1 MKLNNHNEHW
11 IKNMLKNNKL
21 SALLLSTCATLAF
34 VGCGSDKISQD
45 TPVEQATAAEESAI
59 PSQAL
64 TKKQYKTA
72 AALPHYLDRDVQE
85 EVFYF
90 VMPDRFNNGNTDNDL
105 GSKTQPIS
113 AGGLD
118 KTDKGMFHGGDIQGL
133 KDKLPYLKSLGISA
147 IWLTPILRNQA
158 VQDGSSGYH
167 GYWVLDFT
175 EIDPHLGSNDDLKA
189 LINSAHAENIKIYF
203 DIITNHTADVIKY
216 VECHGDDG
224 LQWLVKSDKGCPF
237 KSVEQ
242 VNNGDK
248 YTPVIPKGNE
258 QLKTPAWLNDPKYY
272 HNQGDSFWQGESSK
286 RGDFVGL
293 DDIDTNNPEVLA
305 GMIDIFKNLITE
317 FKPDGFRIDTVKHVN
332 TDFWAEFSP
341 ALVSHAQSLGIK
353 NFFMFG
359 EVYSFSSKELSEYT
373 TAGNMQSVLDFAFQ
387 SAMVQSLIE
396 QKGTQPLATLFAG
409 DVDYLDHD
417 SNANQLMNFT
427 GNHDMG
433 RFAYMLNKSKFN
445 YTEEQMIK
453 RTLLA
458 HAMTYFM
465 RGVPIIYYGDE
476 QGFVGDG
483 GDQAS
488 RQDMMPSL
496 VASYNDD
503 NLLATDATTA
513 DDNFDM
519 QHPFYQRFAQ
529 FADIFYQYPAL
540 RRGEQKTVY
549 QNDDNAIFVVSRT
562 LAANEKTT
570 SQKMLVAFNTGDKP
584 AKANFA
590 LNGESYRLIV
600 GESKPAQSNSDTI
613 TLVLPAL
620 SFAIYEKVLNK

>member
-1 MKLNNHNEHW
+1 MYK
-11 IKNMLKNNKL
+11 KNKL
-21 SALLLSTCATLAF
+21 ALILFSASTLGLMAC
-34 VGCGSDKISQD
+34 DSQQNSVAEK
-45 TPVEQATAAEESAI
+45 TSETAAKHAVEQHDDNGN
-59 PSQAL
+59 
-64 TKKQYKTA
+64 KQRKTA
-72 AALPHYLDRDVQE
+72 ADLPHYLERDVQE

-90 VMPDRFNNGNTDNDL
+90 VMPDRFSNGNTDNDL

-118 KTDKGMFHGGDIQGL
+118 KTHKGMFHGGDLQGL
-133 KDKLPYLKSLGISA
+133 QDKLPYLKNMGISA

-158 VQDGSSGYH
+158 MQADSSGYH

-175 EIDPHLGSNDDLKA
+175 EIDPHLGSNDDLKT
-189 LINSAHAENIKIYF
+189 LIASAHKENIKIYF

-216 VECHGDDG
+216 EQCHGEDG
-224 LQWLVKSDKGCPF
+224 LQWLVKTGQSCPY
-237 KSVEQ
+237 KTTAQ
-242 VNNGDK
+242 IDAGDSYK
-248 YTPVIPKGNE
+248 TVIPAGQENV
-258 QLKTPAWLNDPKYY
+258 KTPSWLNDPKYY
-272 HNQGDSFWQGESSK
+272 HNQGDSTWQGESSK
-286 RGDFVGL
+286 RGDFSGL
-293 DDIDTNNPEVLA
+293 DDVNTNDPEVVA

-332 TDFWAEFSP
+332 TEFWADFSP
-341 ALVSHAQSLGIK
+341 ALVSHAHSLGIK

-387 SAMVQSLIE
+387 SAMTQTLIE
-396 QKGTQPLATLFAG
+396 QKGTKALATLFAN

-417 SNANQLMNFT
+417 SDANQLMNFT

-433 RFAYMLNKSKFN
+433 RFAYMLKQSEFD
-445 YTEEQMIK
+445 YSEEQMVK
-453 RTLLA
+453 RSLLA

-503 NLLATDATTA
+503 DLLATDATTA
-513 DDNFDM
+513 DDNFDSS
-519 QHPFYQRFAQ
+519 HPFYQAFAQ
-529 FADIFYQYPAL
+529 YADLFYQYPAL
-540 RRGEQKTVY
+540 RRGTQKTVF
-549 QNDDNAIFVVSRT
+549 QADDNAIFAITRT
-562 LAANEKTT
+562 LINEANETQEMLIVVNTT
-570 SQKMLVAFNTGDKP
+570 SALSKATLNIDGSAYQLVHGSSIAS
-584 AKANFA
+584 AKSANK
-590 LNGESYRLIV
+590 L
-600 GESKPAQSNSDTI
+600 TI
-613 TLVLPAL
+613 EMPAL
-620 SFAIYEKVLNK
+620 SFSLYEKM

>member
-1 MKLNNHNEHW
+1 MFK
-11 IKNMLKNNKL
+11 KNKI
-21 SALLLSTCATLAF
+21 SALLLSAAALTLA
-34 VGCGSDKISQD
+34 GCGAEKSNDNQ
-45 TPVEQATAAEESAI
+45 QANVVASNTEST
-59 PSQAL
+59 Q
-64 TKKQYKTA
+64 TNTVKKPYKTA
-72 AALPHYLDRDVQE
+72 ADLPHYLERDVQD

-90 VMPDRFNNGNTDNDL
+90 VMPDRFHNGNTDNDL

-118 KTDKGMFHGGDIQGL
+118 KTNKGMYHGGDIQGL
-133 KDKLPYLKSLGISA
+133 KDKLPYLKELGISA

-158 VQDGSSGYH
+158 MQADSSGYH

-189 LINSAHAENIKIYF
+189 LIASAHKENIKIYF

-216 VECHGDDG
+216 TECHGEDG
-224 LQWLVKSDKGCPF
+224 LQWLVKTDKGCPF
-237 KSVEQ
+237 KSAEQ
-242 VNNGDK
+242 LANGDK
-248 YTPVIPKGNE
+248 YTTVIPKGQE
-258 QLKTPAWLNDPKYY
+258 QLKIPAWLNDTKYY

-286 RGDFVGL
+286 RGDFAGL
-293 DDIDTNNPEVLA
+293 DDINTNDPEVVK

-332 TDFWAEFSP
+332 TEFWAEFAP
-341 ALVSHAQSLGIK
+341 ALVTHAQAEGIK

-359 EVYSFSSKELSEYT
+359 EVYSFTSKELSEYT
-373 TAGNMQSVLDFAFQ
+373 TVGNMQSVLDFAFQ
-387 SAMVQSLIE
+387 GTLADVLVH
-396 QKGTQPLATLFAG
+396 QKGTKALAKLFAN

-433 RFAYMLNKSKFN
+433 RFAYMLKQSDFN
-445 YTEEQMIK
+445 YNEAQIIK
-453 RTLLA
+453 RNLLA
-458 HAMTYFM
+458 HAMIYFM

-503 NLLATDATTA
+503 DLLATDATTA
-513 DDNFDM
+513 DDNFDST
-519 QHPFYQRFAQ
+519 HPIYQSFAQ
-529 FADIFYQYPAL
+529 YADIFYQYPAL
-540 RRGEQKTVY
+540 RRGEQATVF
-549 QNDDNAIFVVSRT
+549 QADNNSIFAVTRT
-562 LAANEKTT
+562 INAANGKKE
-570 SQKMLVAFNTGDKP
+570 KMLVAFNTSDKT
-584 AKANFA
+584 ASANIK
-590 LNGESYRLIV
+590 LHDENYRLV
-600 GESKPAQSNSDTI
+600 AGEGKPAQTDKSNI
-613 TLVLPAL
+613 NIEMPAL
-620 SFAIYEKVLNK
+620 SFAIYQQVN

>member
-1 MKLNNHNEHW
+1 MFK
-11 IKNMLKNNKL
+11 KNKL
-21 SALLLSTCATLAF
+21 SALLIASISTLAF
-34 VGCGSDKISQD
+34 AGCGSDGVDKK
-45 TPVEQATAAEESAI
+45 TETEKARVEQTLVEKQKLSSSSA
-59 PSQAL
+59 SMSTQ
-64 TKKQYKTA
+64 KHYKTA
-72 AALPHYLDRDVQE
+72 ADLPHYLDRDVQE

-113 AGGLD
+113 AGGFD
-118 KTDKGMFHGGDIQGL
+118 KSHKGMFHGGDIQGL
-133 KDKLPYLKSLGISA
+133 KDKLPYLKELGISA
-147 IWLTPILRNQA
+147 VWLTPILRNQA
-158 VQDGSSGYH
+158 MQADSSGYH

-175 EIDPHLGSNDDLKA
+175 EIDPHLGSNDDLKD
-189 LINSAHAENIKIYF
+189 LISSAHAENIKIYF

-216 VECHGDDG
+216 VECHGEDG

-237 KSVEQ
+237 KSSEQ
-242 VNNGDK
+242 LANGEK
-248 YTPVIPKGNE
+248 YTPIIPKGHQ

-286 RGDFVGL
+286 RGDFAGL

-332 TDFWAEFSP
+332 TEFWAEFSP
-341 ALVSHAQSLGIK
+341 ALVNHAQGLGIK

-359 EVYSFSSKELSEYT
+359 EVYSFTSKELSEYT
-373 TAGNMQSVLDFAFQ
+373 TTGNMQSVLDFGFQ

-396 QKGTQPLATLFAG
+396 QKGTKVLSSLFTN
-409 DVDYLDHD
+409 DIDYLDHD

-433 RFAYMLNKSKFN
+433 RFTFMLKQSAFN
-445 YTEEQMIK
+445 YTEDQMIK

-496 VASYNDD
+496 VDSYNDD
-503 NLLATDATTA
+503 DLLGTDATTA
-513 DDNFDM
+513 DDNFDT
-519 QHPFYQRFAQ
+519 QHPLYQRFAQ
-529 FADIFYQYPAL
+529 YADIFYQYPAL
-540 RRGEQKTVY
+540 RRGEQKTVF
-549 QNDDNAIFVVSRT
+549 QSDENAIFAVTRT
-562 LAANEKTT
+562 LTKEHENTAIPSSE
-570 SQKMLVAFNTGDKP
+570 MLIIFNTSDAP
-584 AKANFA
+584 AKASIS
-590 LNGESYRLIV
+590 LQEKPYKLVIGQSKLIKSGENVYSIEV
-600 GESKPAQSNSDTI
+600 
-613 TLVLPAL
+613 PAL
-620 SFAIYEKVLNK
+620 GFAIYEKPNKN

>member
-1 MKLNNHNEHW
+1 MFK
-11 IKNMLKNNKL
+11 KNKI
-21 SALLLSTCATLAF
+21 SALLLSAAALTLA
-34 VGCGSDKISQD
+34 GCGAEKSNDNQ
-45 TPVEQATAAEESAI
+45 QANVVASNTESTQTNTA
-59 PSQAL
+59 
-64 TKKQYKTA
+64 KKPYKTA
-72 AALPHYLDRDVQE
+72 ADLPHYLERDVQD

-90 VMPDRFNNGNTDNDL
+90 VMPDRFHNGNTDNDL

-118 KTDKGMFHGGDIQGL
+118 KTNKGMYHGGDIQGL
-133 KDKLPYLKSLGISA
+133 KDKLPYLKELGISA

-158 VQDGSSGYH
+158 MQADSSGYH

-189 LINSAHAENIKIYF
+189 LIASAHKENIKIYF

-216 VECHGDDG
+216 TECHGEDG
-224 LQWLVKSDKGCPF
+224 LQWLVKTDKGCPF
-237 KSVEQ
+237 KSAEQ
-242 VNNGDK
+242 LANGDK
-248 YTPVIPKGNE
+248 YTTVIPKGQE
-258 QLKTPAWLNDPKYY
+258 QLKIPAWLNDTKYY

-286 RGDFVGL
+286 RGDFAGL
-293 DDIDTNNPEVLA
+293 DDINTNDPEVVK

-332 TDFWAEFSP
+332 TEFWAEFAP
-341 ALVSHAQSLGIK
+341 ALVTHAQAEGIK

-359 EVYSFSSKELSEYT
+359 EVYSFTSKELSEYT
-373 TAGNMQSVLDFAFQ
+373 TVGNMQSVLDFAFQ
-387 SAMVQSLIE
+387 GTLADVLVH
-396 QKGTQPLATLFAG
+396 QKGTKALAKLFAN

-433 RFAYMLNKSKFN
+433 RFAYMLKQSDFN
-445 YTEEQMIK
+445 YNEAQIIK
-453 RTLLA
+453 RNLLA
-458 HAMTYFM
+458 HAMIYFM

-503 NLLATDATTA
+503 DLLATDATTA
-513 DDNFDM
+513 DDNFDST
-519 QHPFYQRFAQ
+519 HPIYQSFAQ
-529 FADIFYQYPAL
+529 YADIFYQYPAL
-540 RRGEQKTVY
+540 RRGEQATVF
-549 QNDDNAIFVVSRT
+549 QADNNSIFAVTRT
-562 LAANEKTT
+562 INAANGKKE
-570 SQKMLVAFNTGDKP
+570 KMLVAFNTSDKTVS
-584 AKANFA
+584 ANIK
-590 LNGESYRLIV
+590 LHDENYRLV
-600 GESKPAQSNSDTI
+600 AGEGKPAQTDKSNI
-613 TLVLPAL
+613 NIEMPAL
-620 SFAIYEKVLNK
+620 SFAVYQQVN

>member
-1 MKLNNHNEHW
+1 MFK
-11 IKNMLKNNKL
+11 KNKL
-21 SALLLSTCATLAF
+21 SALLIASISTLAF
-34 VGCGSDKISQD
+34 AGCGSDGVDKK
-45 TPVEQATAAEESAI
+45 TETEKARVEQTLVEKQKLSSSSA
-59 PSQAL
+59 STSTQ
-64 TKKQYKTA
+64 KHYKTA
-72 AALPHYLDRDVQE
+72 ADLPHYLDRDVQE

-113 AGGLD
+113 AGGFD
-118 KTDKGMFHGGDIQGL
+118 KSHKGMFHGGDIEGL
-133 KDKLPYLKSLGISA
+133 KDKLPYLKELGISA

-158 VQDGSSGYH
+158 MQADSSGYH

-175 EIDPHLGSNDDLKA
+175 EIDPHLGSNDDLKD
-189 LINSAHAENIKIYF
+189 LISSAHAENIKIYF

-216 VECHGDDG
+216 VECHGEDG

-237 KSVEQ
+237 KSSEQ
-242 VNNGDK
+242 LANGEK
-248 YTPVIPKGNE
+248 YTPIIPKDHE

-286 RGDFVGL
+286 RGDFAGL

-332 TDFWAEFSP
+332 TEFWAEFSP
-341 ALVSHAQSLGIK
+341 ALVNHAQGLGIK

-359 EVYSFSSKELSEYT
+359 EVYSFTSKELSEYT
-373 TAGNMQSVLDFAFQ
+373 TTGNMQSVLDFGFQ

-396 QKGTQPLATLFAG
+396 QKGTKVLSSLFTN
-409 DVDYLDHD
+409 DIDYLDHD

-433 RFAYMLNKSKFN
+433 RFTFMLKQSAFN
-445 YTEEQMIK
+445 YTEDQMIK

-496 VASYNDD
+496 VDSYNDD
-503 NLLATDATTA
+503 DLLGTDATTA
-513 DDNFDM
+513 DDNFDT
-519 QHPFYQRFAQ
+519 QHPLYQRFAQ
-529 FADIFYQYPAL
+529 YADIFYQYPTL
-540 RRGEQKTVY
+540 RRGEQKTVF
-549 QNDDNAIFVVSRT
+549 QSDENAIFAVTRT
-562 LAANEKTT
+562 LTKKHENTVIPSSE
-570 SQKMLVAFNTGDKP
+570 MLIVFNTSDAP
-584 AKANFA
+584 AKASIS
-590 LNGESYRLIV
+590 LQEKPYKLVIGQSKLIKSGENIYSIEV
-600 GESKPAQSNSDTI
+600 
-613 TLVLPAL
+613 PAL
-620 SFAIYEKVLNK
+620 GFAIYERLNKN

>member
-1 MKLNNHNEHW
+1 MFK
-11 IKNMLKNNKL
+11 KNKI
-21 SALLLSTCATLAF
+21 SALLLSAAALTLA
-34 VGCGSDKISQD
+34 GCGAEKSNDNQ
-45 TPVEQATAAEESAI
+45 QANVVASNTEST
-59 PSQAL
+59 Q
-64 TKKQYKTA
+64 TNTVKKPYKTA
-72 AALPHYLDRDVQE
+72 ADLPHYLERDVQD

-90 VMPDRFNNGNTDNDL
+90 VMPDRFHNGNTDNDL

-118 KTDKGMFHGGDIQGL
+118 KTNKGMYHGGDIQGL
-133 KDKLPYLKSLGISA
+133 KDKLPYLKELGISA

-158 VQDGSSGYH
+158 MQADSSGYH

-189 LINSAHAENIKIYF
+189 LIASAHKENIKIYF

-216 VECHGDDG
+216 TECHGEDG
-224 LQWLVKSDKGCPF
+224 LQWLVKTDKGCPF
-237 KSVEQ
+237 KSAEQ
-242 VNNGDK
+242 LANGDK
-248 YTPVIPKGNE
+248 YTTVIPKGQE
-258 QLKTPAWLNDPKYY
+258 QLKIPAWLNDTKYY

-286 RGDFVGL
+286 RGDFAGL
-293 DDIDTNNPEVLA
+293 DDINTNDPEVVK

-332 TDFWAEFSP
+332 TEFWAEFAP
-341 ALVSHAQSLGIK
+341 ALVTHAQAEGIK

-359 EVYSFSSKELSEYT
+359 EVYSFTSKELSEYT
-373 TAGNMQSVLDFAFQ
+373 TVGNMQSVLDFAFQ
-387 SAMVQSLIE
+387 GTLADVLVH
-396 QKGTQPLATLFAG
+396 QKGTKALAKLFAN

-433 RFAYMLNKSKFN
+433 RFAYMLKQSDFN
-445 YTEEQMIK
+445 YNEAQIIK
-453 RTLLA
+453 RNLLA
-458 HAMTYFM
+458 HAMIYFM

-503 NLLATDATTA
+503 DLLATDATTA
-513 DDNFDM
+513 DDNFDST
-519 QHPFYQRFAQ
+519 HPIYQSFAQ
-529 FADIFYQYPAL
+529 YADIFYQYPAL
-540 RRGEQKTVY
+540 RRGEQATVF
-549 QNDDNAIFVVSRT
+549 QADNNSIFAVTRT
-562 LAANEKTT
+562 INAANGKKE
-570 SQKMLVAFNTGDKP
+570 KMLVAFNTSDKT
-584 AKANFA
+584 ASANIK
-590 LNGESYRLIV
+590 LHDENYRLV
-600 GESKPAQSNSDTI
+600 AGEGKPAQTDKSNI
-613 TLVLPAL
+613 NIEMPAL
-620 SFAIYEKVLNK
+620 SFAVYQQVN